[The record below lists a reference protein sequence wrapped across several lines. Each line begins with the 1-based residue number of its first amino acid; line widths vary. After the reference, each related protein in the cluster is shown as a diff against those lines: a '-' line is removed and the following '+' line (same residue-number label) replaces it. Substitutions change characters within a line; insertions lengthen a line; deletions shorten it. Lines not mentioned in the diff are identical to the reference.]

1 MAKKFLTGVDLSG
14 QRAINAADGSG
25 ATDLVTLQQMQ
36 AAIRGLDWKA
46 SVRVATA
53 ANLTLTAPGATIDGV
68 TMAAGDRVLLMGQTT
83 ASQNGI
89 YTWAAAGSA
98 LVRATDADNSAEVT
112 SGMATT
118 ATEGTTNGDKA
129 WILTTN
135 DPIVLET
142 TALAFSQL
150 GGGATT
156 YTAGNGLQLNG
167 SAFSILL
174 DSSPGLLVTGT
185 GVKIDPA
192 YSGLAKRYAAA
203 VTAGSTTA
211 VMTHGLGT
219 ADLIVSVI
227 LVATGEVVEV
237 DVLVTTTTITLTFAT
252 APTAN
257 QYRVI
262 AIG

>member
-14 QRAINAADGSG
+14 QRAINAADASG

-36 AAIRGLDWKA
+36 AAIRGLDWKP
-46 SVRVATA
+46 SVRVATTS
-53 ANLTLTAPGATIDGV
+53 NVTLTAPGATIDGV

-89 YTWAAAGSA
+89 YTWSAAGST
-98 LVRATDADNSAEVT
+98 LVRAVDADSSAEVS

-118 ATEGTTNGDKA
+118 STEGTANGDKA

-135 DPIVLET
+135 DPIVLDT
-142 TALAFSQL
+142 TSLAFTQL
-150 GGGATT
+150 GGGIS
-156 YTAGNGLQLNG
+156 YTAGNGLQLTG

-174 DSSPGLLVTGT
+174 DSSPGLLVTASGI
-185 GVKIDPA
+185 KIDPN

-219 ADLIVSVI
+219 ADLVVGVI

-237 DVLVTTTTITLTFAT
+237 DVLITSTTITLLFGT
-252 APTAN
+252 APTTN

-262 AIG
+262 AVG